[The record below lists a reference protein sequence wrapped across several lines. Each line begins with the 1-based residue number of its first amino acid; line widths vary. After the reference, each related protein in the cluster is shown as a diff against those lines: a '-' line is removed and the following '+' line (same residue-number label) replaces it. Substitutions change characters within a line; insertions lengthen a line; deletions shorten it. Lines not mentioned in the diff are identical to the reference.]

1 MIAQIL
7 QRLAKEAA
15 QECNIQQRT
24 WAWPYLFGVDFER
37 GLPEADRSESHHHA
51 AQHDQQQAGGVS
63 DDLTAGRQGSRGERR
78 GRDPEEQIELLDQ
91 KAKRH
96 DGDRSAH
103 PGKKR
108 PLIRRVV
115 AIPLDHRATRPKGA
129 AVSVGRKSR
138 ANSATMAPNETV
150 TVTLISLLMQRIY
163 SQRTDGSR
171 GNARVPQM
179 PAKR

>member
-1 MIAQIL
+1 MQKK
-7 QRLAKEAA
+7 QRH
-15 QECNIQQRT
+15 ECNIQQRT

-63 DDLTAGRQGSRGERR
+63 DDLTARRQGSRGEGR

-96 DGDRSAH
+96 DGDRRAH

-115 AIPLDHRATRPKGA
+115 AYRSIIGPRA
-129 AVSVGRKSR
+129 
-138 ANSATMAPNETV
+138 
-150 TVTLISLLMQRIY
+150 Q
-163 SQRTDGSR
+163 
-171 GNARVPQM
+171 RVPQ
-179 PAKR
+179 

>member
-1 MIAQIL
+1 L
-7 QRLAKEAA
+7 QKKQRH
-15 QECNIQQRT
+15 ECNIQQRT
-24 WAWPYLFGVDFER
+24 WAWPYLFGVDFEC
-37 GLPEADRSESHHHA
+37 GLPEADRSESHHRA
-51 AQHDQQQAGGVS
+51 DQHDQQQAGGV
-63 DDLTAGRQGSRGERR
+63 LTARRQGSRGEGR
-78 GRDPEEQIELLDQ
+78 GRDLEEQIELLDQ

-96 DGDRSAH
+96 DGDRRAH

-129 AVSVGRKSR
+129 AVSVGPKSR

-171 GNARVPQM
+171 GNARVPKM
-179 PAKR
+179 PAKP

>member
-1 MIAQIL
+1 L
-7 QRLAKEAA
+7 QKKQRH
-15 QECNIQQRT
+15 ECNIQQRT
-24 WAWPYLFGVDFER
+24 WAWPYLFGVDFEC

-51 AQHDQQQAGGVS
+51 AQHDQQQAGDVS
-63 DDLTAGRQGSRGERR
+63 DDLTAGRQGSRGEGR

-115 AIPLDHRATRPKGA
+115 AIPLDHRSPPSQI
-129 AVSVGRKSR
+129 VVGEDD
-138 ANSATMAPNETV
+138 TTH
-150 TVTLISLLMQRIY
+150 QR
-163 SQRTDGSR
+163 
-171 GNARVPQM
+171 
-179 PAKR
+179 